1 MFGPADKSVD
11 GYNGMIS
18 MLFLKCFL
26 FCAKSEG
33 NHEKNINKIK
43 VIKSLIFNR
52 ASVKR
57 LKIKGYLW
65 RVLSFN

>member
-33 NHEKNINKIK
+33 NHEKNVNKIK
-43 VIKSLIFNR
+43 VIKSLFLIEQ
-52 ASVKR
+52 A
-57 LKIKGYLW
+57 
-65 RVLSFN
+65 

>member
-1 MFGPADKSVD
+1 MFF
-11 GYNGMIS
+11 I
-18 MLFLKCFL
+18 LR
-26 FCAKSEG
+26 KSEG
-33 NHEKNINKIK
+33 NNEKSVNKIK

-57 LKIKGYLW
+57 LKVKGYLW

>member
-1 MFGPADKSVD
+1 
-11 GYNGMIS
+11 
-18 MLFLKCFL
+18 MLFILR
-26 FCAKSEG
+26 KSEG
-33 NHEKNINKIK
+33 HHGKNVNKIK